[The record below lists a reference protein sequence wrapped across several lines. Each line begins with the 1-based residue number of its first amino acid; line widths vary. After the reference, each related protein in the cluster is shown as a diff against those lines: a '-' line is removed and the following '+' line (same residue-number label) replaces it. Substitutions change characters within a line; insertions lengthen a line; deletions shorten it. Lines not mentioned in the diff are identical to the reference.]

1 MEFTPQQIKRLE
13 RIARIEKNPTL
24 EIVDELSKVKNV
36 LKKVSNKEV
45 IFPEQR
51 EEISISNP
59 EDIKNDII
67 DEISQ
72 VKGIVEKYIASK
84 MAVDA
89 QKEFKMVKHT
99 SEKEKSLG
107 ELKIAIIEAIQN
119 LAENIPEQ
127 KDYSGQ
133 IKQILDSLTGKKEL
147 NLKSLEEGLDKI
159 LKAVDTP
166 DFLND
171 IVEYNRVKVS
181 LSDEQIKKLGKSMS
195 VSVASGSGFPGS
207 SQADLKRIADN
218 QGNINSATEEI
229 LQSITGNQYVSSN
242 IDTEDATNYY
252 FLSFIPGTTKWRINR
267 LNKTSYVSDYA
278 IGDSDIETA
287 WTDRASQTY
296 AIIY

>member
-36 LKKVSNKEV
+36 LKKVSEKEV

-195 VSVASGSGFPGS
+195 VSVGGGGGGSGYVKNTLG
-207 SQADLKRIADN
+207 N
-218 QGNINSATEEI
+218 NINPATEETI
-229 LQSITGNQYVSSN
+229 QSIAGLN
-242 IDTEDATNYY
+242 IPKHDTEKLVYTDGVLTSIVYKLAGATVA
-252 FLSFIPGTTKWRINR
+252 T
-267 LNKTSYVSDYA
+267 
-278 IGDSDIETA
+278 ETLIY
-287 WTDRASQTY
+287 TDGIFTGVT
-296 AIIY
+296 IL

>member
-36 LKKVSNKEV
+36 LKKVRDKEV

-67 DEISQ
+67 DAISQ

-89 QKEFKMVKHT
+89 QKEVKMVKHT
-99 SEKEKSLG
+99 TDKEKSLG

-195 VSVASGSGFPGS
+195 VSVGGGGGGSGYVKNTLG
-207 SQADLKRIADN
+207 N
-218 QGNINSATEEI
+218 NINPATEETI
-229 LQSITGNQYVSSN
+229 QSIAGLN
-242 IDTEDATNYY
+242 IPKHDTEKLVYTDGVLTSIVYKLAGATVA
-252 FLSFIPGTTKWRINR
+252 T
-267 LNKTSYVSDYA
+267 
-278 IGDSDIETA
+278 ETLIY
-287 WTDRASQTY
+287 TDGIFTGVT
-296 AIIY
+296 IL

>member
-36 LKKVSNKEV
+36 LKKVSEKEV

-59 EDIKNDII
+59 GDIKNDII

-89 QKEFKMVKHT
+89 QKEVKMVKHT
-99 SEKEKSLG
+99 TDKEKSLG

-195 VSVASGSGFPGS
+195 VSVASGSGFPES

-218 QGNINSATEEI
+218 QGNINSATEETI
-229 LQSITGNQYVSSN
+229 QSIAGLN
-242 IDTEDATNYY
+242 IPKHDTEELVYTDGVLTSIVYKLAGATVA
-252 FLSFIPGTTKWRINR
+252 T
-267 LNKTSYVSDYA
+267 
-278 IGDSDIETA
+278 ETLIY
-287 WTDRASQTY
+287 TDGIFTGVT
-296 AIIY
+296 IL

>member
-36 LKKVSNKEV
+36 LKKVSEKEV

-51 EEISISNP
+51 EEITISNP
-59 EDIKNDII
+59 DDIKNDII
-67 DEISQ
+67 DAISQ

-89 QKEFKMVKHT
+89 QKEVKMVKHT
-99 SEKEKSLG
+99 TDKEKSLG

-195 VSVASGSGFPGS
+195 VSVASGSGFPES

-218 QGNINSATEEI
+218 QGNINSATEETI
-229 LQSITGNQYVSSN
+229 QSIAGLNIPKHDTKELVYTDGVLTSIVYKLAGATVATETLIYTNGIFTGVT
-242 IDTEDATNYY
+242 I
-252 FLSFIPGTTKWRINR
+252 L
-267 LNKTSYVSDYA
+267 
-278 IGDSDIETA
+278 
-287 WTDRASQTY
+287 
-296 AIIY
+296 

>member
-36 LKKVSNKEV
+36 LKKVSEKEV

-89 QKEFKMVKHT
+89 QKEVKMVKHT
-99 SEKEKSLG
+99 TDKEKSLG

-147 NLKSLEEGLDKI
+147 NLKSLEEGLNKI

-195 VSVASGSGFPGS
+195 VSVGGGGGGSGYVKNTLG
-207 SQADLKRIADN
+207 N
-218 QGNINSATEEI
+218 NINPATEETI
-229 LQSITGNQYVSSN
+229 QSIAGLN
-242 IDTEDATNYY
+242 IPKHDTEKLVYTDGVLTSIVYKLAGATVA
-252 FLSFIPGTTKWRINR
+252 T
-267 LNKTSYVSDYA
+267 
-278 IGDSDIETA
+278 ETLIY
-287 WTDRASQTY
+287 TDGIFTGVT
-296 AIIY
+296 IL

>member
-51 EEISISNP
+51 EEITISNP

-67 DEISQ
+67 DAISQ

-89 QKEFKMVKHT
+89 QKESKMVKYT
-99 SEKEKSLG
+99 TDKEKSLG

-147 NLKSLEEGLDKI
+147 NLKSLEEGLNKI

-195 VSVASGSGFPGS
+195 VSVGGGGGGSGYVKNTLG
-207 SQADLKRIADN
+207 N
-218 QGNINSATEEI
+218 NINPATEETI
-229 LQSITGNQYVSSN
+229 QSIAGLN
-242 IDTEDATNYY
+242 IPKHDTEKLVYTDGVLTSIVYKLAGATVA
-252 FLSFIPGTTKWRINR
+252 T
-267 LNKTSYVSDYA
+267 
-278 IGDSDIETA
+278 ETLIY
-287 WTDRASQTY
+287 TDGIFTGVT
-296 AIIY
+296 IL

>member
-36 LKKVSNKEV
+36 LKKVRDKEV

-51 EEISISNP
+51 EEITISNP
-59 EDIKNDII
+59 DDIKKDII

-89 QKEFKMVKHT
+89 QKESKMIKHT
-99 SEKEKSLG
+99 TDKEKSLG

-195 VSVASGSGFPGS
+195 VSVGGGGGGSGYVKNTLG
-207 SQADLKRIADN
+207 N
-218 QGNINSATEEI
+218 NINPATEETI
-229 LQSITGNQYVSSN
+229 QSIAGLN
-242 IDTEDATNYY
+242 IPKHDTEKLVYTDGVLTSIVYKLAGATVA
-252 FLSFIPGTTKWRINR
+252 T
-267 LNKTSYVSDYA
+267 
-278 IGDSDIETA
+278 ETLIY
-287 WTDRASQTY
+287 TDGIFTGVT
-296 AIIY
+296 IL

>member
-36 LKKVSNKEV
+36 LKKVSDKE
-45 IFPEQR
+45 ILFPEQR
-51 EEISISNP
+51 EEITISNP

-89 QKEFKMVKHT
+89 QKEVKMVKHT

-147 NLKSLEEGLDKI
+147 NLKSLEDGLDKI
-159 LKAVDTP
+159 SKAVDTP

-195 VSVASGSGFPGS
+195 FSVASGSGFPGS

-218 QGNINSATEEI
+218 QGNINSATEETI
-229 LQSITGNQYVSSN
+229 QSIAGLNIPKHDTKELVYTDGVLTSIVYKLAGATVATETLIYTDGIFTGVT
-242 IDTEDATNYY
+242 I
-252 FLSFIPGTTKWRINR
+252 L
-267 LNKTSYVSDYA
+267 
-278 IGDSDIETA
+278 
-287 WTDRASQTY
+287 
-296 AIIY
+296 

>member
-59 EDIKNDII
+59 GDIKNDII

-89 QKEFKMVKHT
+89 QKEVKMVKHT
-99 SEKEKSLG
+99 SDKEKSLG

-195 VSVASGSGFPGS
+195 FSVASGSGFPES

-218 QGNINSATEEI
+218 QGNINSATEETI
-229 LQSITGNQYVSSN
+229 QSIAGLN
-242 IDTEDATNYY
+242 IPKHDTEELVYTDGVLTSIVYKLAGATVA
-252 FLSFIPGTTKWRINR
+252 T
-267 LNKTSYVSDYA
+267 
-278 IGDSDIETA
+278 ETLIY
-287 WTDRASQTY
+287 TDGIFTGVT
-296 AIIY
+296 IL

>member
-36 LKKVSNKEV
+36 LKKVSEKEV

-89 QKEFKMVKHT
+89 QKEVKMVKHT
-99 SEKEKSLG
+99 TDKEKSLG

-195 VSVASGSGFPGS
+195 VSVGGGGGGSGYVKNTLG
-207 SQADLKRIADN
+207 N
-218 QGNINSATEEI
+218 NINPATEETI
-229 LQSITGNQYVSSN
+229 QSIAGLN
-242 IDTEDATNYY
+242 IPKHDTEKLVYTDGVLTSIVYKLAGATVA
-252 FLSFIPGTTKWRINR
+252 T
-267 LNKTSYVSDYA
+267 
-278 IGDSDIETA
+278 ETLIY
-287 WTDRASQTY
+287 TDGIFTGVT
-296 AIIY
+296 IL

>member
-59 EDIKNDII
+59 DDIKNDII

-89 QKEFKMVKHT
+89 QKESKMIKHT
-99 SEKEKSLG
+99 SDKEKSLG

-195 VSVASGSGFPGS
+195 VSVASGSGFPES

-218 QGNINSATEEI
+218 QGNINTATEETI
-229 LQSITGNQYVSSN
+229 QSIAGLNIPKHDTIEFVYTDGVLTSIVYKLAGATVATETLIYTNGIFTGVT
-242 IDTEDATNYY
+242 I
-252 FLSFIPGTTKWRINR
+252 L
-267 LNKTSYVSDYA
+267 
-278 IGDSDIETA
+278 
-287 WTDRASQTY
+287 
-296 AIIY
+296 

>member
-51 EEISISNP
+51 EEITISNP

-67 DEISQ
+67 DAISQ

-89 QKEFKMVKHT
+89 QKESKMVKYT
-99 SEKEKSLG
+99 TDKEKSLG
-107 ELKIAIIEAIQN
+107 ELKTAIIEAIQN

-147 NLKSLEEGLDKI
+147 NLKSLEEGLNKI

-195 VSVASGSGFPGS
+195 VSVGGGGGGSGYVKNTLG
-207 SQADLKRIADN
+207 N
-218 QGNINSATEEI
+218 NINPATEETI
-229 LQSITGNQYVSSN
+229 QSIAGLNIPKHDTKELVYTDGVLTSIVYKLAGATVATETLIYTDGIFTGVT
-242 IDTEDATNYY
+242 I
-252 FLSFIPGTTKWRINR
+252 L
-267 LNKTSYVSDYA
+267 
-278 IGDSDIETA
+278 
-287 WTDRASQTY
+287 
-296 AIIY
+296 

>member
-89 QKEFKMVKHT
+89 QKEVKMVKHT
-99 SEKEKSLG
+99 TDKEKSLG

-195 VSVASGSGFPGS
+195 VSVGGGGGGSGYVKNTLG
-207 SQADLKRIADN
+207 N
-218 QGNINSATEEI
+218 NINPATEETI
-229 LQSITGNQYVSSN
+229 QSIAGLN
-242 IDTEDATNYY
+242 IPKHDTEKLVYTDGVLTSIVYKLAGATVA
-252 FLSFIPGTTKWRINR
+252 T
-267 LNKTSYVSDYA
+267 
-278 IGDSDIETA
+278 ETLIY
-287 WTDRASQTY
+287 TDGIFTGVT
-296 AIIY
+296 IL

>member
-36 LKKVSNKEV
+36 LKKVSEKEV

-51 EEISISNP
+51 EEITISNP
-59 EDIKNDII
+59 DDIKNDII
-67 DEISQ
+67 EAISQ

-89 QKEFKMVKHT
+89 QKEVKMVKHT
-99 SEKEKSLG
+99 TDKEKSLG

-119 LAENIPEQ
+119 LAVNIPEQ

-147 NLKSLEEGLDKI
+147 NLKSLEEGLNKI

-195 VSVASGSGFPGS
+195 VSVGGGGGGSGYVKNTLG
-207 SQADLKRIADN
+207 N
-218 QGNINSATEEI
+218 NINPATEETI
-229 LQSITGNQYVSSN
+229 QSIAGLN
-242 IDTEDATNYY
+242 IPKHDTEKLVYTDGVLTSIVYKLAGATVA
-252 FLSFIPGTTKWRINR
+252 T
-267 LNKTSYVSDYA
+267 
-278 IGDSDIETA
+278 ETLIY
-287 WTDRASQTY
+287 TDGIFTGVT
-296 AIIY
+296 IL

>member
-24 EIVDELSKVKNV
+24 EIVDELAKVKNV
-36 LKKVSNKEV
+36 LKKVSEKEV

-51 EEISISNP
+51 EEITISNP

-89 QKEFKMVKHT
+89 QKEVKMVKHT
-99 SEKEKSLG
+99 TDKEKSLG

-195 VSVASGSGFPGS
+195 VSVASGSGFPES

-218 QGNINSATEEI
+218 QGNINSATEETI
-229 LQSITGNQYVSSN
+229 QSIAGLNIPKHDTKELVYTDGVLTSIVYKLAGATVATETLIYTDGIFTGVT
-242 IDTEDATNYY
+242 I
-252 FLSFIPGTTKWRINR
+252 L
-267 LNKTSYVSDYA
+267 
-278 IGDSDIETA
+278 
-287 WTDRASQTY
+287 
-296 AIIY
+296 

>member
-24 EIVDELSKVKNV
+24 EIVDELAKVKNV
-36 LKKVSNKEV
+36 LKKVSEKEV

-51 EEISISNP
+51 EEITISNP

-89 QKEFKMVKHT
+89 QKEVKMVKHT
-99 SEKEKSLG
+99 TDKEKSLG

-195 VSVASGSGFPGS
+195 VSVASGSGFPES

-218 QGNINSATEEI
+218 QGNINSATEETI
-229 LQSITGNQYVSSN
+229 QSIAGLN
-242 IDTEDATNYY
+242 IPKHDTEELVYTDGVLTSIVYKLAGATVA
-252 FLSFIPGTTKWRINR
+252 T
-267 LNKTSYVSDYA
+267 
-278 IGDSDIETA
+278 ETL
-287 WTDRASQTY
+287 
-296 AIIY
+296 IYTNGIFTGVTIL

>member
-24 EIVDELSKVKNV
+24 EIVDELAKVKNV
-36 LKKVSNKEV
+36 LKKVSEKEV

-51 EEISISNP
+51 EEITISNP
-59 EDIKNDII
+59 DDIKNDII
-67 DEISQ
+67 DAISQ

-89 QKEFKMVKHT
+89 QKEVKMVKHT
-99 SEKEKSLG
+99 SEKEKSLDG
-107 ELKIAIIEAIQN
+107 LKIAIIEAIQN

-195 VSVASGSGFPGS
+195 VSVASGSGFPES

-218 QGNINSATEEI
+218 QGNINPKHDTEELVYTDGVLTSIVYKLAGETVATETLIYTNGIFTGVTI
-229 LQSITGNQYVSSN
+229 L
-242 IDTEDATNYY
+242 
-252 FLSFIPGTTKWRINR
+252 
-267 LNKTSYVSDYA
+267 
-278 IGDSDIETA
+278 
-287 WTDRASQTY
+287 
-296 AIIY
+296 

>member
-36 LKKVSNKEV
+36 LKKVSEKEV

-51 EEISISNP
+51 EEITISNP

-89 QKEFKMVKHT
+89 QKEVKMVKHT
-99 SEKEKSLG
+99 TDKEKSLG

-195 VSVASGSGFPGS
+195 VSVASGSGFPES

-218 QGNINSATEEI
+218 QGNINSATEETI
-229 LQSITGNQYVSSN
+229 QSIAGLN
-242 IDTEDATNYY
+242 IPKHDTEELVYTDGVLTSIVYKLAGETVAT
-252 FLSFIPGTTKWRINR
+252 
-267 LNKTSYVSDYA
+267 
-278 IGDSDIETA
+278 ETL
-287 WTDRASQTY
+287 
-296 AIIY
+296 IYTNGIFTGVTIL

>member
-36 LKKVSNKEV
+36 LKKVRDKEV

-67 DEISQ
+67 DAISQ

-89 QKEFKMVKHT
+89 QKESKMIKHT
-99 SEKEKSLG
+99 TDKEKSLG

-133 IKQILDSLTGKKEL
+133 INQILDNLKSKKEL
-147 NLKSLEEGLDKI
+147 NIKSLEEGLDKI

-181 LSDEQIKKLGKSMS
+181 LSDEQIKKIGKSMS
-195 VSVASGSGFPGS
+195 VSFAAGSGFPES

>member
-89 QKEFKMVKHT
+89 QKESKMIKHT
-99 SEKEKSLG
+99 SDKEKSLG

-195 VSVASGSGFPGS
+195 VSVASGSGFPES

-218 QGNINSATEEI
+218 QGNINSATEETI
-229 LQSITGNQYVSSN
+229 QSIAGLN
-242 IDTEDATNYY
+242 IPKHDTEELVYTDGVLTSIVYKLAGETVAT
-252 FLSFIPGTTKWRINR
+252 
-267 LNKTSYVSDYA
+267 
-278 IGDSDIETA
+278 ETL
-287 WTDRASQTY
+287 
-296 AIIY
+296 IYTNGIFTGVTIL

>member
-36 LKKVSNKEV
+36 LKKVSEKEV

-89 QKEFKMVKHT
+89 QKESKMVKYT

-147 NLKSLEEGLDKI
+147 NLKSLEEGLNKI

-195 VSVASGSGFPGS
+195 VSVGGGGGGSGYVKNTLG
-207 SQADLKRIADN
+207 N
-218 QGNINSATEEI
+218 NINPATEETI
-229 LQSITGNQYVSSN
+229 QSIAGLN
-242 IDTEDATNYY
+242 IPKHDTEKLVYTDGVLTSIVYKLAGATVA
-252 FLSFIPGTTKWRINR
+252 T
-267 LNKTSYVSDYA
+267 
-278 IGDSDIETA
+278 ETLIY
-287 WTDRASQTY
+287 TDGIFTGVT
-296 AIIY
+296 IL

>member
-59 EDIKNDII
+59 GDIKNDII
-67 DEISQ
+67 DAISQ

-89 QKEFKMVKHT
+89 QKEVKMVKHT
-99 SEKEKSLG
+99 TDKEKSLG

-195 VSVASGSGFPGS
+195 VSVASGSGFPES

-218 QGNINSATEEI
+218 QGNINSATEETI
-229 LQSITGNQYVSSN
+229 QSIAGLN
-242 IDTEDATNYY
+242 IPKHDTEELVYTDGVLTSIVYKLAGATVA
-252 FLSFIPGTTKWRINR
+252 T
-267 LNKTSYVSDYA
+267 
-278 IGDSDIETA
+278 ETL
-287 WTDRASQTY
+287 
-296 AIIY
+296 IYTNGIFTGVTIL

>member
-36 LKKVSNKEV
+36 LKKVSEKEV

-89 QKEFKMVKHT
+89 QKESKMIKHT
-99 SEKEKSLG
+99 SDKEKSLG

-195 VSVASGSGFPGS
+195 VSVASGSGFPES

-218 QGNINSATEEI
+218 QGNINTATEETI
-229 LQSITGNQYVSSN
+229 QSIAGLN
-242 IDTEDATNYY
+242 IPKHDTEELVYTDGVLTSIVYKLAGATVA
-252 FLSFIPGTTKWRINR
+252 T
-267 LNKTSYVSDYA
+267 
-278 IGDSDIETA
+278 ETL
-287 WTDRASQTY
+287 
-296 AIIY
+296 IYTNGIFTGVTIL

>member
-51 EEISISNP
+51 EEITISNP

-67 DEISQ
+67 DAISQ

-89 QKEFKMVKHT
+89 QKESKMVKYT

-147 NLKSLEEGLDKI
+147 NLKSLEEGLNKI

-195 VSVASGSGFPGS
+195 VSVGGGGGGSGYVKNTLG
-207 SQADLKRIADN
+207 N
-218 QGNINSATEEI
+218 NINPATEETI
-229 LQSITGNQYVSSN
+229 QSIAGLN
-242 IDTEDATNYY
+242 IPKHDTEKLVYTDGVLTSIVYKLAGATVA
-252 FLSFIPGTTKWRINR
+252 T
-267 LNKTSYVSDYA
+267 
-278 IGDSDIETA
+278 ETLIY
-287 WTDRASQTY
+287 TDGIFTGVT
-296 AIIY
+296 IL

>member
-24 EIVDELSKVKNV
+24 EIVDELAKVKNV
-36 LKKVSNKEV
+36 LKKVSEKEV

-51 EEISISNP
+51 EEITISNP
-59 EDIKNDII
+59 EDIKDDII

-89 QKEFKMVKHT
+89 QKEVKMVKHT
-99 SEKEKSLG
+99 TDKEKSLG

-195 VSVASGSGFPGS
+195 VSVASGSGFPES

-218 QGNINSATEEI
+218 QGNINSATEETI
-229 LQSITGNQYVSSN
+229 QSIAGLN
-242 IDTEDATNYY
+242 IPKHDTEELVYTDGVLTSIVYKLAGATVA
-252 FLSFIPGTTKWRINR
+252 T
-267 LNKTSYVSDYA
+267 
-278 IGDSDIETA
+278 ETLIY
-287 WTDRASQTY
+287 TDGIFTGVT
-296 AIIY
+296 IL

>member
-36 LKKVSNKEV
+36 LKKVSEKEV

-67 DEISQ
+67 DAISQ

-89 QKEFKMVKHT
+89 QKESKMVKYT
-99 SEKEKSLG
+99 TDKEKSLG

-195 VSVASGSGFPGS
+195 VSVGGGGGGSGYVKNTLG
-207 SQADLKRIADN
+207 N
-218 QGNINSATEEI
+218 NINPATEETI
-229 LQSITGNQYVSSN
+229 QSIAGLN
-242 IDTEDATNYY
+242 IPKHDTEKLVYTDGVLTSIVYKLAGATVA
-252 FLSFIPGTTKWRINR
+252 T
-267 LNKTSYVSDYA
+267 
-278 IGDSDIETA
+278 ETLIY
-287 WTDRASQTY
+287 TDGIFTGVT
-296 AIIY
+296 IL

>member
-1 MEFTPQQIKRLE
+1 MEFTEKQIKRLE
-13 RIARIEKNPTL
+13 RLARIEKNPTL

-36 LKKVSNKEV
+36 LKKVSDKEV

-59 EDIKNDII
+59 DDIKNDII

-89 QKEFKMVKHT
+89 QKEVKMVKHT
-99 SEKEKSLG
+99 TDKEKSLG

-181 LSDEQIKKLGKSMS
+181 LSDEQIKKIGKSMS
-195 VSVASGSGFPGS
+195 VSVASGGGFPQA
-207 SQADLKRIADN
+207 SQVDLT
-218 QGNINSATEEI
+218 NI
-229 LQSITGNQYVSSN
+229 SN
-242 IDTEDATNYY
+242 ELKPAQ
-252 FLSFIPGTTKWRINR
+252 
-267 LNKTSYVSDYA
+267 
-278 IGDSDIETA
+278 DIETQDLITVGITA
-287 WTDRASQTY
+287 VEITFTNDAGQVILCAGDVILNISY
-296 AIIY
+296 A

>member
-36 LKKVSNKEV
+36 LKKVSEKEV

-89 QKEFKMVKHT
+89 QKEVKMVKHT
-99 SEKEKSLG
+99 TDKEKSLG

-147 NLKSLEEGLDKI
+147 NLKSLEEGLNKI

-195 VSVASGSGFPGS
+195 VSVGGGGGGSGYVKNTLG
-207 SQADLKRIADN
+207 N
-218 QGNINSATEEI
+218 NINPATEETI
-229 LQSITGNQYVSSN
+229 QSIAGLN
-242 IDTEDATNYY
+242 IPKHDTEELVYTDGVLTSIVYKLAGATVA
-252 FLSFIPGTTKWRINR
+252 T
-267 LNKTSYVSDYA
+267 
-278 IGDSDIETA
+278 ETLIY
-287 WTDRASQTY
+287 TDGIFTGVT
-296 AIIY
+296 IL

>member
-36 LKKVSNKEV
+36 LKKVSDKEV
-45 IFPEQR
+45 IFPQQR

-67 DEISQ
+67 DAISQ

-89 QKEFKMVKHT
+89 QKEVKMVKHT
-99 SEKEKSLG
+99 TDKEKSLG

-195 VSVASGSGFPGS
+195 FSVASGSGFPES

-218 QGNINSATEEI
+218 QGNINSATEETI
-229 LQSITGNQYVSSN
+229 QSIAGLNIPKHDTKELVYTDGVLTSIVYKLAGATVATETLIYTNGIFTGVT
-242 IDTEDATNYY
+242 I
-252 FLSFIPGTTKWRINR
+252 L
-267 LNKTSYVSDYA
+267 
-278 IGDSDIETA
+278 
-287 WTDRASQTY
+287 
-296 AIIY
+296 

>member
-51 EEISISNP
+51 EEITISNP

-67 DEISQ
+67 DAISQ

-89 QKEFKMVKHT
+89 QKEVKMVKHT
-99 SEKEKSLG
+99 TDKEKSLG

-195 VSVASGSGFPGS
+195 VSVGGGGGGSGYVKNTLG
-207 SQADLKRIADN
+207 N
-218 QGNINSATEEI
+218 NINPATEETI
-229 LQSITGNQYVSSN
+229 QSIAGLN
-242 IDTEDATNYY
+242 IPKHDTEKLVYTDGVLTSIVYKLAGATVA
-252 FLSFIPGTTKWRINR
+252 T
-267 LNKTSYVSDYA
+267 
-278 IGDSDIETA
+278 ETLIY
-287 WTDRASQTY
+287 TDGIFTGVT
-296 AIIY
+296 IL